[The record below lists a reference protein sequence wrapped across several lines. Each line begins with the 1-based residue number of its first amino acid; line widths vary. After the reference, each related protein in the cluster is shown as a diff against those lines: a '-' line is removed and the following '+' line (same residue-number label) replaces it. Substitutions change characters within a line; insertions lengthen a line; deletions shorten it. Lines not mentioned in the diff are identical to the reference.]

1 MLLQYVDA
9 CMLLFQIWNGVTS
22 YSTKPTNRQLDLMAR
37 SLPKKQPL
45 AGVKDIVVIASGK
58 GGVGKS
64 TTSTNLAVMLAIK
77 GKRVGLLD
85 GDIFG
90 PSIPLM
96 MNLNDTPLVD
106 ENNLMVPLQN
116 YGVKWLRTN

>member
-1 MLLQYVDA
+1 
-9 CMLLFQIWNGVTS
+9 
-22 YSTKPTNRQLDLMAR
+22 MAR
-37 SLPKKQPL
+37 NLPKNQPL
-45 AGVKDIVVIASGK
+45 TGVEDIVVIASGK

-64 TTSTNLAVMLAIK
+64 TTATNLAVMLAMK

-85 GDIFG
+85 ADIFG

-116 YGVKWLRTN
+116 YGVKWLKIHSN